1 MDKSSRPR
9 VVIVGAGFGGL
20 WAARALA
27 GYPVEVLLIDRNN
40 YHTFF
45 PLLYQVA
52 AAELEPESIVYPVR
66 SILRHFP
73 NVHFA
78 LAEVEGLDLERRILK
93 TEAQEIPYDYLIL
106 AVGSTSHFFGVEGAA
121 ENAFPLKALEEG
133 IVLRNHILSL
143 FERAAYEPDKEVR
156 KRMLTFAIVGG
167 GPTGVEF
174 AGALA
179 ELIRGPLA
187 KDYPTLDFREVRVIL
202 LEALDGLLPGFPDR
216 LRQYAHRRLQR
227 MGVEVRVQALV
238 TQITPEAVYLRD
250 GTVIPTETVVWTA
263 GVRGDPRVHPDKSGL
278 PAAKNGRI
286 PVLPT
291 LQVPGHPEVY
301 VVGDLAFMKEEG
313 KPLLMVAPVAI
324 QQGVA
329 AAKNIARQVAGQD
342 PLPFHYQDRGMMVTI
357 GRNAAVAHVR
367 GLNLTGFLA
376 WLTWLSVHLFNLIGF
391 RNRLLVLINWSWDYF
406 LYERAIRLILPAPR
420 SHEAESREVVAG
432 KF

>member
-1 MDKSSRPR
+1 MHKVDPPR

-27 GYPVEVLLIDRNN
+27 RHPVEVLLIDRSN

-52 AAELEPESIVYPVR
+52 AAELEPEGIVHPVR
-66 SILRHFP
+66 SILRRFR

-78 LAEVEGLDLERRILK
+78 LTEVQGLDLTHRMLK

-106 AVGSTSHFFGVEGAA
+106 AVGSTSHFFGVAGAA
-121 ENAFPLKALEEG
+121 QHAFPLKAMEEA
-133 IVLRNHILSL
+133 IALRNHILFC
-143 FERAAYEPDKEVR
+143 FERAVFEPDREKR
-156 KRMLTFAIVGG
+156 KQLLTFVIVGG

-179 ELIRGPLA
+179 ELIRGPLV

-216 LRQYAHRRLQR
+216 LREYAKLRLQQ
-227 MGVEVRVQALV
+227 MGVEVWVKATV
-238 TQITPEAVYLRD
+238 TEITLETVPLKD
-250 GTVIPTETVVWTA
+250 GTMIPTETVVWTA
-263 GVRGDPRVHPDKSGL
+263 GVQGDPTVQPWGL
-278 PAAKNGRI
+278 PTAKNGRV

-301 VVGDLAFMKEEG
+301 VVGDLAYLEENG
-313 KPLLMVAPVAI
+313 QSLPMVAPVAI

-329 AAKNIARQVAGQD
+329 AARNIGRQVAGLP
-342 PLPFHYQDRGMMVTI
+342 PLPFRYQDRGMMVTI
-357 GRNAAVAHVR
+357 GRNAAVAQVGR
-367 GLNLTGFLA
+367 WNFSGFVA
-376 WLTWLSVHLFNLIGF
+376 WVIWLSVHLFNLIGF
-391 RNRLLVLINWSWDYF
+391 RNRLIVLINWAWDYF
-406 LYERAIRLILPAPR
+406 LYERAIRLILPTPR
-420 SHEAESREVVAG
+420 RKIQQREVVERR
-432 KF
+432 F